1 MAEDVPQ
8 CPEVD
13 RVSPMGGES
22 KTYDPPFYTEEEL
35 DALYERDPM
44 LALRISR
51 RQVMLARE
59 LEARVVAAPD
69 APPPTEE
76 ELRSALERARR
87 VLLRDGGDLEL
98 VEIAG
103 TVVRVRL
110 KGNCVGCP
118 RSVLDLKHVV
128 ERAIRQEFPQITRVE
143 NTF

>member
-1 MAEDVPQ
+1 
-8 CPEVD
+8 
-13 RVSPMGGES
+13 MGEET

-44 LALRISR
+44 LALRLSR
-51 RQVMLARE
+51 RQAMLARE
-59 LEARVVAAPD
+59 LEARTRAPHD
-69 APPPTEE
+69 APPPTEK
-76 ELRSALERARR
+76 ELQAALERARR

-98 VEIAG
+98 VEIVG

-118 RSVLDLKHVV
+118 RSVLDLKQVV
-128 ERAIRQEFPQITRVE
+128 ERTIRQEFPQITRVE